1 GYHFIGAAGKKIHG
15 KPQPRELDLLP
26 EGDEASVSEFVP
38 LVQFLDNFEI
48 IFSGNVDRPGVPGLE
63 DGFEPRE
70 FRRADQLKRLQ
81 SFANAVCVRVVSPE
95 LRKIAAENAAITEIN
110 QALKH
115 SQGSRFR
122 LSRQS
127 GLPSSN
133 INRRAGHNELTY
145 LGWESSGID

>member
-1 GYHFIGAAGKKIHG
+1 LSCKQCIRSTYLIGAAGKKIHG

-81 SFANAVCVRVVSPE
+81 SFPNAVCVRVVSPE
-95 LRKIAAENAAITEIN
+95 LCEIAAEDTAITEIN
-110 QALKH
+110 QVLKQ
-115 SQGSRFR
+115 SQGSC
-122 LSRQS
+122 LGDSRQ
-127 GLPSSN
+127 
-133 INRRAGHNELTY
+133 
-145 LGWESSGID
+145 W

>member
-1 GYHFIGAAGKKIHG
+1 MKI
-15 KPQPRELDLLP
+15 
-26 EGDEASVSEFVP
+26 ASR
-38 LVQFLDNFEI
+38 L
-48 IFSGNVDRPGVPGLE
+48 
-63 DGFEPRE
+63 RE

-81 SFANAVCVRVVSPE
+81 RFANTVCVGIVSPE
-95 LRKIAAENAAITEIN
+95 LREIAADNATIPEIN

-115 SQGSRFR
+115 DQGSRFG

-145 LGWESSGID
+145 LGWESSGIDEG